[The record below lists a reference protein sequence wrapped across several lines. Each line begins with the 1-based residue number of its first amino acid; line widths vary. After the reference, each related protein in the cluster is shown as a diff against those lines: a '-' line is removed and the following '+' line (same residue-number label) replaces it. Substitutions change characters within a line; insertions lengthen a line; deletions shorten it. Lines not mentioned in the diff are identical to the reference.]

1 MSSWAQDVVFLAVGV
16 VIILFVLVRGRQLG
30 RAPVEL
36 GLQKLGI
43 NFKAD
48 RLTLFFLVGV
58 LMAGVA
64 VFFRYQSYDSQA
76 KEMRGKLETMN
87 SRLAILTDELQGFKV
102 YDVRL
107 NVAFPDDVDPR
118 KLNIG
123 VHTKKQ
129 TEDVFKLTDTRAETD
144 FGGTWVKL
152 SNLQRGDRVKVVAV
166 EPDGTTWESQDIE
179 IPKTSVRMTR
189 RPAGAPINR

>member
-1 MSSWAQDVVFLAVGV
+1 VSSWIQDVVFLAVGV
-16 VIILFVLVRGRQLG
+16 VIILFVLVRGQQLG

-36 GLQKLGI
+36 ALQKLGVNI
-43 NFKAD
+43 KAD
-48 RLTLFFLVGV
+48 RLTLFFLLGV
-58 LMAGVA
+58 LLAGVA
-64 VFFRYQSYDSQA
+64 VFFRYQSYESQV
-76 KEMRGKLETMN
+76 KEMRGTLEAMK
-87 SRLAILTDELQGFKV
+87 SRLTLLTDELHSFKG

-118 KLNIG
+118 KLRIG

-129 TEDVFKLTDTRAETD
+129 TEDVFTLTDTRAETD

-152 SNLQRGDRVKVVAV
+152 SNLQRGDRIKVVAV
-166 EPDGTTWESQDIE
+166 DPDGTTWESPDIE

-189 RPAGAPINR
+189 RAGPPINR